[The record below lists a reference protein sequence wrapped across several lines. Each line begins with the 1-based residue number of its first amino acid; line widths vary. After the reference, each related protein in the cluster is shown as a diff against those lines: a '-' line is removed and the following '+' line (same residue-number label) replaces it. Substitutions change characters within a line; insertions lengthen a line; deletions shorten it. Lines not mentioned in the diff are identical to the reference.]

1 MAIALLTSC
10 PDASTLAATMKSTGS
25 LKHFLL
31 AFVIALVLYV
41 VAYSFIENR
50 RTRNGPW
57 LVSFTQENAGPPTV
71 TINEPKLNIAN
82 VRITFPNKSSMPTN
96 AIWLFSKPKPVPF
109 SVPFGSCIFEDT
121 TFQPGTV
128 VFNLFGHEIQLI
140 PRVLTIDS
148 KEYPWKS
155 ESTLALTNGGILPNP
170 ARLTETPKKS
180 PLQTE

>member
-1 MAIALLTSC
+1 
-10 PDASTLAATMKSTGS
+10 MKSTGS
-25 LKHFLL
+25 LKHFLW
-31 AFVIALVLYV
+31 AFIIALILYV
-41 VAYSFIENR
+41 VAYNFIEYR

-57 LVSFTQENAGPPTV
+57 VVRFTQENAGPPTV

-82 VRITFPNKSSMPTN
+82 VRITFPTKSATPTN
-96 AIWLFSKPKPVPF
+96 ATWLFSKPKQVPF
-109 SVPFGSCIFEDT
+109 TVPFGSCIFEDT

-155 ESTLALTNGGILPNP
+155 ESTFALTNGGILLNP
-170 ARLTETPKKS
+170 AKGQEAPKKS
-180 PLQTE
+180 PLPTE